1 MYFLLTAFI
10 FKDKKIIR
18 DILANTIRLL
28 LYFGCKRTRLI
39 PKNANQFCMKCFN
52 AKVFTIFATSTTTTH
67 THTHKHKN
75 TLTEHVY
82 KKVSHFGNKI
92 NFKKLLVS
100 LFFGFFLIIFFW
112 GGGYNSHHFQR
123 KKTSH

>member
-1 MYFLLTAFI
+1 MPKFSQFL
-10 FKDKKIIR
+10 R
-18 DILANTIRLL
+18 H
-28 LYFGCKRTRLI
+28 
-39 PKNANQFCMKCFN
+39 QQQQH
-52 AKVFTIFATSTTTTH
+52 TH
-67 THTHKHKN
+67 THTHRHKN

-112 GGGYNSHHFQR
+112 GGLQQPSFS
-123 KKTSH
+123 KKKNLSLVIQNVIK